1 MPRKNSSLRTSE
13 IGKAGEKLAVRALRR
28 AGYRVLT
35 RNFRARGG
43 EIDVV
48 ADHRGT
54 IVFVEVKTRRSDS
67 FASPELSVN
76 SRKRR
81 NLARAAWYFLEL
93 NSLTER
99 DCRFDIVSIVNE
111 PQSGRPKVEIIP
123 NAFEVDIWHR

>member
-1 MPRKNSSLRTSE
+1 MRRRSSSLRTSE
-13 IGKAGEKLAVRALRR
+13 IGKAGEKLAVRVLSR
-28 AGYRVLT
+28 AGYRVLA

-43 EIDVV
+43 EIDIV

-54 IVFVEVKTRRSDS
+54 VVFVEVKTRRSDS

-81 NLARAAWYFLEL
+81 HLARAAWYFLEV

-111 PQSGRPKVEIIP
+111 GEKGRPKVEIIP
-123 NAFEVDIWHR
+123 DAFQVDLWHR

>member
-1 MPRKNSSLRTSE
+1 M
-13 IGKAGEKLAVRALRR
+13 LA
-28 AGYRVLT
+28 

-48 ADHRGT
+48 AEHKGT

-81 NLARAAWYFLEL
+81 KLARAAWYFLEI

-99 DCRFDIVSIVNE
+99 DCRFDIVSIVTE
-111 PQSGRPKVEIIP
+111 QESGRPKIEIISD
-123 NAFEVDIWHR
+123 AFQVDIWHR